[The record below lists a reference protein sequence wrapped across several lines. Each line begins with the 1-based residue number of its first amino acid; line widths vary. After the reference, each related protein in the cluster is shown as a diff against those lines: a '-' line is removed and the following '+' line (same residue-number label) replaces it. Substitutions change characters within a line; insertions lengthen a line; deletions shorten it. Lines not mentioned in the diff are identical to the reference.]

1 MKYNLISTH
10 KGLELIVLH
19 CELFAY
25 FNLLVNNITDKKY
38 QLVIAFTFVNMSKI
52 TFKYDLQMYDVRFIP
67 RLEQWRITDS
77 NRWPPACKAGALAS
91 WANPPLFIVPYKRVL
106 HHIRSVE
113 LSFSSPAQSWTADL
127 HIISVAL

>member
-52 TFKYDLQMYDVRFIP
+52 VRGADSALESVVLFKAL
-67 RLEQWRITDS
+67 RL
-77 NRWPPACKAGALAS
+77 
-91 WANPPLFIVPYKRVL
+91 YY
-106 HHIRSVE
+106 
-113 LSFSSPAQSWTADL
+113 
-127 HIISVAL
+127 